1 MAIDKDKILENV
13 QKLLAKNNVE
23 KALKELQMIVREDPK
38 DLRVRQKIAEL
49 LARQGNV
56 AEAMREFQVVAEA
69 YERGGFYPKAAAIYK
84 QMLRFEPN
92 SMRWHLSLGEIYLQL
107 ALMSDAADHFNI
119 VARHSEKN
127 GTVQERSDIYQKLL
141 RLNPDNL
148 EYAEKLADLYAK
160 EGDAAAAADVWKA
173 LVPALEGREDWEN
186 LTRVL
191 ERLSALKP
199 EDIELVQRLANHYLD
214 RGDAKRALA
223 KLQICFKANPQDT
236 ETLNLLADAFSDL
249 GEKDKAVAV
258 LKELAQIYDSLG
270 YTEYKN
276 QVWDRIADLDP
287 NEGGAASGG
296 VITPRT
302 FDDTILEVVLR
313 TAPAA
318 TQEAMT
324 LAAEVAVL
332 LEYGLD
338 DRARRVLGDGVA
350 RFPDQWTLRQQLT
363 AWFIADDDID
373 AAREQLDALYEQ
385 AMDQSDYGAARLCLA
400 RACEL
405 DPGDDNARARLRA
418 FEDALGD
425 AETEVEDDD
434 HGDMGAALDLGAR
447 IGSAN
452 RRAVGK
458 QVDEDLLED
467 DEEHDVDDE
476 ELQRLA
482 KKLQQQEGGAARPTG
497 KAAAPAASKPLPP
510 PPFEDDDDPFS
521 GLDDLGSVDGGE
533 RLSAFEL
540 GLSYYKVGHWEDA
553 LLEFRRAVDEG
564 DRLSEALEHLG
575 LCQRRQRDFRG
586 AAESFR
592 RLLAE
597 RLVAGQ
603 VAMKVMFELGVTY
616 EAAGDRKSAYK
627 VYRRIAD
634 QDRDFRDGEVLNR
647 VESLA
652 LELGI
657 RE

>member
-1 MAIDKDKILENV
+1 MAIDKDKILANV
-13 QKLLAKNNVE
+13 QKLLAKNAVD

-119 VARHSEKN
+119 VARHSERN
-127 GTVQERSDIYQKLL
+127 GTSQERIDIYQKLL

-148 EYAEKLADLYAK
+148 EYAEKLADVYLK
-160 EGDAAAAADVWKA
+160 EGDAAAAADVWKG
-173 LVPALEGREDWEN
+173 LVPALEGREDWDN

-199 EDIELVQRLANHYLD
+199 EDIELIQRLANHYLD
-214 RGDAKRALA
+214 RGDPKRALA
-223 KLQICFKANPQDT
+223 KLQHCFKANPQDT

-270 YTEYKN
+270 YLEYKN

-287 NEGGAASGG
+287 AEGGATSGG
-296 VITPRT
+296 ALETRT
-302 FDDTILEVVLR
+302 FDDPILALNLLADAAAPGEV
-313 TAPAA
+313 AA
-318 TQEAMT
+318 VV
-324 LAAEVAVL
+324 AEVMVL
-332 LEYGLD
+332 LEYALE

-350 RFPDQWTLRQQLT
+350 RFPQHWVLRRQLA
-363 AWFIADDDID
+363 AWLIADEEID
-373 AAREQLDALYEQ
+373 AAREQIDAMYEL
-385 AMDQSDYGAARLCLA
+385 AMDQSDYDAA
-400 RACEL
+400 RACLSRACDL
-405 DPGDDNARARLRA
+405 DPGDEASRARLRA
-418 FEDALGD
+418 FEEAVGESDL
-425 AETEVEDDD
+425 EVDDEA
-434 HGDMGAALDLGAR
+434 GDMGAALDLGAR

-452 RRAVGK
+452 RKAAGQ
-458 QVDEDLLED
+458 QVDEDLL
-467 DEEHDVDDE
+467 DEEDHVDDE
-476 ELQRLA
+476 ELQKLA
-482 KKLQQQEGGAARPTG
+482 RKLQAEGGPGARPAPRT
-497 KAAAPAASKPLPP
+497 ATPAPAPAGRSLPP
-510 PPFEDDDDPFS
+510 PSDDDDDPFS
-521 GLDDLGSVDGGE
+521 GLDDLGSIDGNE
-533 RLSAFEL
+533 RLSAFDL
-540 GLSYYKVGHWEDA
+540 GMSYYKLGHWDDA
-553 LLEFRRAVDEG
+553 LAEFRRAVDE
-564 DRLSEALEHLG
+564 DDHLSEALEHVG
-575 LCQRRQRDFRG
+575 LCLRRLRDFRG

-592 RLLAE
+592 RLLQE
-597 RLVAGQ
+597 RLVAGE